1 MLALPTDFARPPVK
15 TYGASATRLTLP
27 VELAEKL
34 RVLARAEGVTLYT
47 LLLAAWACVL
57 HRYTGQDD
65 MLIGTPMAC
74 RSKLEL
80 EGVVGYFVNPV
91 AIRVKPTAE
100 KPFGELLEAVRQT
113 VLGAMLH
120 QDYPFSVLVE
130 RLLADAPRDLSRSPL
145 FQVMFVLQNTHTNDE
160 KLGNLMHGLPGGE
173 TEWGRTQL
181 RAFPVERR
189 AAMFDFTLVSS
200 ESPAANGAAGGLL
213 FEMLFSTELF
223 AVPTVDAHL
232 AHLQQL
238 LVRAP
243 RT

>member
-1 MLALPTDFARPPVK
+1 
-15 TYGASATRLTLP
+15 
-27 VELAEKL
+27 
-34 RVLARAEGVTLYT
+34 
-47 LLLAAWACVL
+47 
-57 HRYTGQDD
+57 
-65 MLIGTPMAC
+65 
-74 RSKLEL
+74 
-80 EGVVGYFVNPV
+80 
-91 AIRVKPTAE
+91 
-100 KPFGELLEAVRQT
+100 
-113 VLGAMLH
+113 
-120 QDYPFSVLVE
+120 
-130 RLLADAPRDLSRSPL
+130 
-145 FQVMFVLQNTHTNDE
+145 MFVLQNTHTNDE